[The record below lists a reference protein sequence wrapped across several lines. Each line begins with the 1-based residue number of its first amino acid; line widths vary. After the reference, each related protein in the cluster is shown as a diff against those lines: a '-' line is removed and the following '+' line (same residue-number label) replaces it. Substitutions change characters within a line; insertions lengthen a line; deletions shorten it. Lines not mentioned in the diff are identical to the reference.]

1 MEQEILLIKR
11 GGCWL
16 VPSLIST
23 DCWSLTVSTK
33 HETLK
38 QSSPGLSLFQVLL
51 LLPKSTFNMNVL
63 VFPLYACEL
72 IFEIVSS
79 ALNHHFSPDCC
90 HYRLQTKYLFISKY
104 PKWESSAHSFSWKL
118 NRITRNN
125 RLGTW
130 HFSKIN
136 RFPNCSLYVSSLVTV
151 LSRLVC
157 TLTKLKNE

>member
-1 MEQEILLIKR
+1 MLTYSYFTFPRSDSTFKKILPRNIWCYPYFCPCMEQEIVLIKR

-38 QSSPGLSLFQVLL
+38 QSSPRLSLFQVLL

-90 HYRLQTKYLFISKY
+90 HYQLQTKYLFISKY
-104 PKWESSAHSFSWKL
+104 PK
-118 NRITRNN
+118 
-125 RLGTW
+125 
-130 HFSKIN
+130 
-136 RFPNCSLYVSSLVTV
+136 
-151 LSRLVC
+151 
-157 TLTKLKNE
+157 